1 MYQALHATSRTLAD
15 FIENE
20 IDADPFLTGPG
31 PGHPFRERGMH
42 VLLNTPAE
50 MADANTPK
58 EGISLWLYRV
68 VRDED
73 RLNDPPARIS
83 ATQLRP
89 PPLPL
94 RLHYLVTPITSRAND
109 GDPDTEQYL
118 LGKVLQLFHSKP
130 QFRGADL
137 RGELAGTAAELFVR
151 LETMTVDEIT
161 RVWDALEG
169 SYQLSVSYEVSLVNI
184 DAALEPQNVTPVLV
198 ALPEFGLS
206 SLAPAAS

>member
-1 MYQALHATSRTLAD
+1 MYQALHSTSRTLAS
-15 FIENE
+15 FLENE

-31 PGHPFRERGMH
+31 PGHPFRERNMH

-50 MADANTPK
+50 MADANNPK

-68 VRDED
+68 VRDEE

-83 ATQLRP
+83 ATQLRS

-118 LGKVLQLFHSKP
+118 LGKALQLFHSKP
-130 QFRGADL
+130 RFGGADL
-137 RGELAGTAAELFVR
+137 QGELAGTAAELFVR
-151 LETMTVDEIT
+151 LESMSVDEIT

-184 DAALEPQNVTPVLV
+184 DAALEPQSVVPVRV
-198 ALPEFGLS
+198 ALPEFGLA
-206 SLAPAAS
+206 SLLPTGS

>member
-1 MYQALHATSRTLAD
+1 MYQALHGTSRTLAD
-15 FIENE
+15 FLENE
-20 IDADPFLTGPG
+20 IKADPFLFGPG
-31 PGHPFRERGMH
+31 VGHPFRERGMH

-50 MADANTPK
+50 MADPNNLK

-68 VRDED
+68 VRDEQ

-94 RLHYLVTPITSRAND
+94 RLHYLVTPITSGAND

-118 LGKVLQLFHSKP
+118 LGKVLQLFHSKS

-137 RGELAGTAAELFVR
+137 QAELAASSAELFVR
-151 LETMTVDEIT
+151 LETLSMDEIT

-206 SLAPAAS
+206 SLVSAP